1 MLQVAIDLISYTLQ
15 QGIPL
20 YLCTAAK
27 SGLSSSSLK
36 QQQQVRYSSAQHQW
50 FQLYGQVC
58 MAVSGACWE
67 PAYPLLSGGILLSP
81 LRHLPYSGV
90 YLLLWLSDPLL
101 RIRCRLLSHLGNFW
115 QHYLPIIS
123 QFITAA
129 WKVLMVTILMHCF
142 KPWVA
147 SI

>member
-1 MLQVAIDLISYTLQ
+1 MLQVAIDLISYKLQ

-20 YLCTAAK
+20 YFCTAAM

-67 PAYPLLSGGILLSP
+67 PAYPLVTLKLTLKGHTSQP
-81 LRHLPYSGV
+81 LETSTIFWGV
-90 YLLLWLSDPLL
+90 SAVVAVRPPLE
-101 RIRCRLLSHLGNFW
+101 NE
-115 QHYLPIIS
+115 
-123 QFITAA
+123 
-129 WKVLMVTILMHCF
+129 M
-142 KPWVA
+142 
-147 SI
+147 

>member
-1 MLQVAIDLISYTLQ
+1 MLQVAIDLISYKLQ

-20 YLCTAAK
+20 YFCTAAM

-58 MAVSGACWE
+58 MAVSGACW
-67 PAYPLLSGGILLSP
+67 GILLSP

-101 RIRCRLLSHLGNFW
+101 RTRCRFLSHLGTSGN
-115 QHYLPIIS
+115 IIS
-123 QFITAA
+123 
-129 WKVLMVTILMHCF
+129 
-142 KPWVA
+142 P
-147 SI
+147 